1 MNIIYYNPDEMRAD
15 MVSCYGNDI
24 IKTPNFDRLAKNG
37 TVFEQCHVQH
47 TVCTPSRCS
56 FLTGLYPHT
65 SGHRSL
71 WNLLKPYESNI
82 YHYLKEAGYDVIHTG
97 KNDGLA
103 EDSYDQCLTEYR
115 TNTHLKPNDE
125 GLHTRYFPEGDLREQ
140 YSFLSGPSREEN
152 AGDYYHV
159 QSIIDYI
166 KGRKSDDPPFFAFLA
181 LSYPHCRYEAPEPW
195 YSMYDPD
202 DLPNLKPMDLPNKPS
217 FMKLI
222 REYRQLEKITPYEMK
237 KIMAVYM
244 GMISYSD
251 HLLGMLL
258 DALEEE
264 GLMDETAIFAFS
276 DHGDWTGDYGLVEK
290 WSSALDDDLTHVPM
304 VVQAPGFKKGHRVKE
319 QIECF
324 DIMPT
329 TLELAGVECKHSHF
343 AQSMIPLLEGG
354 TGNKD
359 RVIMAD
365 GGYDLGVDDHCF
377 EGKPADGLCSNPEH
391 QYYSKALQQQQ
402 DPQSVS
408 RATMIRTLD
417 YKFIRRP
424 NGVNE
429 LYDLNKDP
437 GELNN
442 VYDDADYR
450 GVRLDMIEVMLNKMI
465 QTSDTSTRIAGNRG
479 WDKNIL
485 RNIGKI
491 NH

>member
-65 SGHRSL
+65 NGHRSL
-71 WNLLKPYESNI
+71 WNLLSSHEPNTYL
-82 YHYLKEAGYDVIHTG
+82 YLKEAGYGVIHTG

-115 TNTHLKPNDE
+115 TNAHLKPKDE
-125 GLHTRYFPEGDLREQ
+125 GRHTQYFPEGDLRGP
-140 YSFLSGPSREEN
+140 YSFLSGPSYDDN
-152 AGDYYHV
+152 PGDYYHV

-166 KGRKSDDPPFFAFLA
+166 KGRKSDDPRFFAFLA
-181 LSYPHCRYEAPEPW
+181 LSYPHCTYVAPEPW
-195 YSMYDPD
+195 YSMYNPD
-202 DLPNLKPMDLPNKPS
+202 DLPDLKPMDLPNKPS

-222 REYRQLEKITPYEMK
+222 RQYRQLDKITSYEMK

-258 DALEEE
+258 DTLEEE

-276 DHGDWTGDYGLVEK
+276 DHGDWAGDYGLVEK
-290 WSSALDDDLTHVPM
+290 WPTGLDDDLTHIPM
-304 VVQAPGFKKGHRVKE
+304 VVQVPGFKKGHRVKE
-319 QIECF
+319 QVECF

-343 AQSMIPLLEGG
+343 AKSMIPLLKGGEGDK
-354 TGNKD
+354 N
-359 RVIMAD
+359 RVVMAD

-377 EGKPADGLCSNPEH
+377 EGKPTDGLSVNPERP
-391 QYYSKALQQQQ
+391 YYPKALQQQKN
-402 DPQSVS
+402 PQSVS
-408 RATMIRTLD
+408 RSTMIRTLD
-417 YKFIRRP
+417 YKLIRRP
-424 NGVNE
+424 NDVDE

-437 GELNN
+437 AELNN

-450 GVRLDMIEVMLNKMI
+450 EVRLDMIEVMLDKMI
-465 QTSDTSTRIAGNRG
+465 QTSDTSTRIADNRG
-479 WDKNIL
+479 WD
-485 RNIGKI
+485 RNVRISIGKI